1 MAEQPQVSY
10 AFTAAIYFTLWVQL
24 VVCLSS
30 KTIATTE
37 LSHGVVRNMDRV
49 ADV

>member
-1 MAEQPQVSY
+1 MAEQPQVPYS
-10 AFTAAIYFTLWVQL
+10 FTAAVYFTLWVQL

-37 LSHGVVRNMDRV
+37 LSQRVARNMDRV
-49 ADV
+49 ANV